1 MSLIKHVLI
10 AAAAA
15 GFAVSAHADPVGAK
29 LSIDDIDQLARAN
42 VVRSLGGT
50 APGAGMLPPGAM
62 SQPQPGIAASGV
74 AANESPKP
82 VEKPLRPTR
91 AHAEPVSFLGAF
103 NDEAGP
109 HVLYSYRDAI
119 YSARVGATLLNG
131 WSVRAVDGYAVTV
144 AEGKRTWKE
153 PIRGEAPIQMSPATA
168 AVRSLVDLSLPLPP
182 GAPLP
187 GIPLGGTR

>member
-10 AAAAA
+10 AAAA
-15 GFAVSAHADPVGAK
+15 GFAVSAHADPAGAK

-50 APGAGMLPPGAM
+50 APGAGTLPLGAM

-74 AANESPKP
+74 AASESPKP
-82 VEKPLRPTR
+82 VEKPMRPTR

-103 NDEAGP
+103 NDEAGA

-119 YSARVGATLLNG
+119 YPARVGATLLNG
-131 WSVRAVDGYAVTV
+131 WSVKGVDGYAVTV

-153 PIRGEAPIQMSPATA
+153 PLRGEAPIQMSPATA
-168 AVRSLVDLSLPLPP
+168 AVRSLVDLSSPLPP

-187 GIPLGGTR
+187 GFSLGGAR

>member
-10 AAAAA
+10 AA
-15 GFAVSAHADPVGAK
+15 GVGVAVSAHADPVGAR

-74 AANESPKP
+74 AANAEPKP
-82 VEKPLRPTR
+82 IEKPLRAAR
-91 AHAEPVSFLGAF
+91 AHVEPVSFLGAF
-103 NDEAGP
+103 NDESGA

-119 YSARVGATLLNG
+119 YPARVGATLLNG
-131 WSVRAVDGYAVTV
+131 WSVKGVDGYAVTV

-153 PIRGEAPIQMSPATA
+153 PIRGVAPIQMSPATA
-168 AVRSLVDLSLPLPP
+168 AVRSLVDMNSPLPP

-187 GIPLGGTR
+187 GVPLGGAQ